1 MTKNFYGQIKVK
13 VNFTLKLQ
21 ENDGELNKL
30 SEANQSKKFFR
41 RKFTKCQCKKVL
53 QYNFPKVMKIV
64 NF

>member
-41 RKFTKCQCKKVL
+41 RKFTKCQSKKVL
-53 QYNFPKVMKIV
+53 QYNFFLKS
-64 NF
+64 